1 MNIRRSHKSL
11 HLSPRPAGPLPVPAR
26 TALTEESFLRLIWH
40 ERKRAERSRK
50 PALLMLIEMETPFP
64 TGKNSEALGK
74 IMSAMA
80 AATRE
85 TDVTGWYKDD
95 CVVGVLFTEVAL
107 EEGTSVVATVMDR
120 VSDAL
125 RLRLSSRQFNQ
136 VSISFHLFPEEGEE
150 RIAALSNNP
159 PAYPEVA
166 VDVAVND
173 VVGRLV

>member
-1 MNIRRSHKSL
+1 MNIRRSHKNL
-11 HLSPRPAGPLPVPAR
+11 HLSPRPAGPLTVPAC
-26 TALTEESFLRLIWH
+26 TALPEESFLRLIWH

-64 TGKNSEALGK
+64 SGKNSEALGK

-95 CVVGVLFTEVAL
+95 YVVGVLFTEVAA
-107 EEGTSVVATVMDR
+107 EEGTSVVATLMER
-120 VSDAL
+120 VSNAL
-125 RLRLSSRQFNQ
+125 RRRLSSRQFNQ
-136 VSISFHLFPEEGEE
+136 VSISFHLFPEGEE
-150 RIAALSNNP
+150 RIAALTNNA

-166 VDVAVND
+166 VRD
-173 VVGRLV
+173 VVERLV